1 MRFLSEEH
9 CAAATAAFAADAQLA
24 REVAGVTLTIVY
36 FVTESPEG
44 DFSYHLKFAD
54 GRALMGRGTLEPHDA
69 EVRSSYDTAARL
81 ARGEI
86 ANQTAVMLGKV
97 RLKGGM
103 MTLLK
108 HQAMLGRVQVLSA
121 ALDLSY

>member
-9 CAAATAAFAADAQLA
+9 CTAATTAFRADEQLRREAQGAQLI
-24 REVAGVTLTIVY
+24 IVY
-36 FVTESPEG
+36 YVSNSPEG
-44 DFSYHLKFAD
+44 DFSYYLKFAD
-54 GRALMGRGTLEPHDA
+54 GEVTMARGEVPQRDA

-97 RLKGGM
+97 RVKGAM
-103 MTLLK
+103 MTLLR
-108 HQAMLGRVQVLSA
+108 HQAMLSRVQVLSA
-121 ALDLSY
+121 ALDLTY

>member
-9 CAAATAAFAADAQLA
+9 CRAATAAFQADAQLR
-24 REVAGVTLTIVY
+24 REAQGVQLVIVY
-36 FVTESPEG
+36 YVSASPEG
-44 DFSYHLKFAD
+44 DFSYYLKFAD
-54 GRALMGRGTLEPHDA
+54 GEVVMARGELPARDA

-108 HQAMLGRVQVLSA
+108 HQSMLSRVQGLSA
-121 ALDLSY
+121 ALELSY

>member
-1 MRFLSEEH
+1 MRFLSQEH
-9 CAAATAAFAADAQLA
+9 CSAATAAFAADAELA
-24 REVAGVTLTIVY
+24 REARGVNLVIVY
-36 FVTESPEG
+36 YVSDSPEG

-54 GRALMGRGTLEPHDA
+54 GTVVMARGELPQRDA

-86 ANQTAVMLGKV
+86 ANQMAVMLGKV
-97 RLKGGM
+97 RLKGAM
-103 MTLLK
+103 MTLLR
-108 HQAMLGRVQVLSA
+108 HQAMLNRVQAVSA

>member
-1 MRFLSEEH
+1 MRFLSQEH
-9 CAAATAAFAADAQLA
+9 CDAATAAFRADAELA
-24 REVAGVTLTIVY
+24 REVKGVALAIVY
-36 FVTESPEG
+36 FVSDGPEG
-44 DFSYHLKFAD
+44 EFSYHLKFAD
-54 GRALMGRGTLEPHDA
+54 GVAVMARGELEPRDA

-86 ANQTAVMLGKV
+86 NSQTAVMLGKV

-103 MTLLK
+103 MNLLR
-108 HQAMLGRVQVLSA
+108 HQGLLNRVQVVSA